1 MTWICIF
8 GDSISQ
14 GHFDTERTGWVARLQ
29 LDLWKKD
36 TCIGNHSVS
45 GGTTIEALK
54 IMKPI
59 FRVEW
64 PDLVIFALGD
74 NDSRYTETTK
84 NNFTPFTDFKAN
96 IKKLIK
102 IAKTQT
108 SKIVFVGPTPVDESK
123 TNPIPWETTEYYR
136 NKDGKKYSE
145 ATKSICSDHKIPF
158 LDIHKLWLK
167 TDYKKLLEDGL
178 HPNTEGHKLLYKQI
192 SAFLKANK
200 LI

>member
-1 MTWICIF
+1 M
-8 GDSISQ
+8 
-14 GHFDTERTGWVARLQ
+14 
-29 LDLWKKD
+29 
-36 TCIGNHSVS
+36 
-45 GGTTIEALK
+45 
-54 IMKPI
+54 
-59 FRVEW
+59 
-64 PDLVIFALGD
+64 
-74 NDSRYTETTK
+74 
-84 NNFTPFTDFKAN
+84 
-96 IKKLIK
+96 
-102 IAKTQT
+102 
-108 SKIVFVGPTPVDESK
+108 FVGPTPVDESK